1 MAIPQIIKKRNGD
14 VVPFDISKIEKVIKK
29 AFLAARLDE
38 NEPIAKS
45 IAGLVSSELEFRI
58 LANEG
63 VVLTVEQIQDI
74 VERHLMSAGFFD
86 VAKKYIIYRYEHEKI
101 REQEKFKAIEMLE
114 EGALYV
120 LKRNGKKQK
129 FDIEKVRKSLQ
140 YVLSNLS
147 AEEKKIFETET
158 VLNQVKLEVFDN
170 MSTKDVAKVIMM
182 NVRSMIELDPVYSKV
197 GARLLLLKL
206 YKQVFGENVD
216 FANIKTEMKKFYPKY
231 IRKMVE
237 LKKFDARMLD
247 FDLEKLA
254 DYLVLERD
262 HNFEYMGLEILS
274 SRYLIEDS
282 ETNLPLETP
291 QMFWMRIAMGTAI
304 VEDKGK
310 LETVAKDFYDILSE
324 FYYTPGGRTLFQAG
338 TIKAQLSN
346 CFLNVVPDDLR
357 EIFRMYSDNAQLLK
371 WSGGVGTSWSKVRG
385 TGSQVKS
392 VDIHSQ
398 GVVPYLKIANDINI
412 CVMRSG
418 KRRAASVVYLE
429 TWHVDIEDFLELRK
443 NTGDER
449 RRTHDLNT
457 ANWIPDLFMERVKE
471 DKDWT
476 LFSPDETPD
485 LPDIYG

>member
-182 NVRSMIELDPVYSKV
+182 NVRSMIELEGRS
-197 GARLLLLKL
+197 
-206 YKQVFGENVD
+206 
-216 FANIKTEMKKFYPKY
+216 
-231 IRKMVE
+231 
-237 LKKFDARMLD
+237 
-247 FDLEKLA
+247 
-254 DYLVLERD
+254 
-262 HNFEYMGLEILS
+262 
-274 SRYLIEDS
+274 
-282 ETNLPLETP
+282 P
-291 QMFWMRIAMGTAI
+291 QF
-304 VEDKGK
+304 
-310 LETVAKDFYDILSE
+310 S
-324 FYYTPGGRTLFQAG
+324 
-338 TIKAQLSN
+338 
-346 CFLNVVPDDLR
+346 
-357 EIFRMYSDNAQLLK
+357 
-371 WSGGVGTSWSKVRG
+371 
-385 TGSQVKS
+385 
-392 VDIHSQ
+392 
-398 GVVPYLKIANDINI
+398 
-412 CVMRSG
+412 
-418 KRRAASVVYLE
+418 SVVY
-429 TWHVDIEDFLELRK
+429 HVVPSSSAPESGPCPTD
-443 NTGDER
+443 
-449 RRTHDLNT
+449 
-457 ANWIPDLFMERVKE
+457 P
-471 DKDWT
+471 T
-476 LFSPDETPD
+476 LHYP
-485 LPDIYG
+485 